1 MTLLPPPA
9 SPGRTLTPGELRG
22 VVDHLA
28 GEPERWSELVAY
40 DDADRVFASL
50 HRDNHVDVWLL
61 CWTPLNDTGWHDHDV
76 SSGAVRVVS
85 GALAESCP
93 RIGGEPA
100 TRVVGAGESFAFG
113 PDHIHRLTG
122 IPERSVSIH
131 AYSPPLWRL
140 GQYTIDP
147 EGVMRRRS
155 VSYAEELRPLDAEPS
170 RAAVTA

>member
-1 MTLLPPPA
+1 MTLLPPPV
-9 SPGRTLTPGELRG
+9 SPGRALTPDELRD
-22 VVDHLA
+22 VVDRLA
-28 GEPERWSELVAY
+28 AEPERWSELVAY
-40 DDADRVFASL
+40 DDTDRVFASL
-50 HRDNHVDVWLL
+50 HRDDHLDVWLL

-122 IPERSVSIH
+122 VPERSVSIH

-140 GQYTIDP
+140 GQYSIDP

-170 RAAVTA
+170 SAASTA